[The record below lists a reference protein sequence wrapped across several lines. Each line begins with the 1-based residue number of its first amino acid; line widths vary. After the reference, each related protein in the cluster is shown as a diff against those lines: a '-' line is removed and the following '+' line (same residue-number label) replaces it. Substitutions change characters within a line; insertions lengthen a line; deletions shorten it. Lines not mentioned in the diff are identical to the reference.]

1 MLKQSLQQKISQ
13 KLSPQQIKLMK
24 LIQLPTI
31 ELEQKVKE
39 ELDENPA
46 IEEVIDFEEDV
57 EIDLFDSREEQSR
70 DGDDVNIDEYLS
82 DDEIPRYRLVANNA
96 SPDQED
102 KSIPLAMGVSSLDF
116 LEQQLSL
123 LNLDDNKFQI
133 GMFLIGCVCDE
144 GYIRRDISAIVDDL
158 AFSKGLET
166 NTEEV
171 LEVLKAV
178 QNLDPPGIGARSLQE
193 CILLQLERKP
203 LNSSI
208 EIAKEVVLNH
218 FNALSKKHYDK
229 LILKLSIDEYS
240 LQRALDEISKLNP
253 KPAAFSSNKIVQHII
268 PDFKI
273 SIIEGQLDLT
283 MNTGMIPE
291 LKINRGYNEMLE
303 AYKES
308 KNKSKSKEQKEAILF
323 VKQKLDSASWFI
335 DAIKQRHNTLMLT
348 MTTIM
353 NFQKNYFLSGDESE
367 LKPMILKDIADI
379 VEMDI
384 STISRVANSKYLDS
398 PYGTFLIKHFF
409 SEAMKNDQG
418 DDVSSK
424 EIKMILNDVIIKE
437 SKIKPLTD
445 AKLMTILKNR
455 GYTIARRTV
464 AKYREQ
470 LNIPV
475 ARLRKELNLK

>member
-39 ELDENPA
+39 ELEENPA
-46 IEEVIDFEEDV
+46 IEEVIDIEADV

-82 DDEIPRYRLVANNA
+82 DDEIPRYRLAANNVSA
-96 SPDQED
+96 DQD
-102 KSIPLAMGVSSLDF
+102 DNSVPLAMGVSSLDF

-123 LNLDDNKFQI
+123 LYLDNHKFQI
-133 GMFLIGCVCDE
+133 GMFLIGCVNDE
-144 GYIRRDISAIVDDL
+144 GYIRRDVLSIVDDL
-158 AFSKGLET
+158 AFSQGLET
-166 NTEEV
+166 NKDEV

-203 LNSSI
+203 LSSSI
-208 EIAKEVVLNH
+208 ELAKEVVLNH
-218 FNALSKKHYDK
+218 FNALSKKHFDK
-229 LILKLSIDEYS
+229 LILKLSIEEYS

-273 SIIEGQLDLT
+273 SIIDGQLKLT
-283 MNTGMIPE
+283 MNKGMIPE
-291 LKINRGYNEMLE
+291 LKINRGYSEMLE
-303 AYKES
+303 AYKDS
-308 KNKSKSKEQKEAILF
+308 RNKSKSKEQKEAILF

-353 NFQKNYFLSGDESE
+353 NFQYNYFLSGDECD
-367 LKPMILKDIADI
+367 LKPMILKDIAEI

-384 STISRVANSKYLDS
+384 STVSRVANSKYVES

-424 EIKMILNDVIIKE
+424 EIKMILNDVIINE

-445 AKLMTILKNR
+445 TKLMKILKLR
-455 GYTIARRTV
+455 GYAIARRTV

-475 ARLRKELNLK
+475 ARLRKKLSLK